1 MWQQWSFFVL
11 DHNVEKLKEKIRIQF
26 PNLSDE
32 EVDRLGID
40 LMLLAKLSIEDFI
53 KKIRSP

>member
-1 MWQQWSFFVL
+1 ML